1 MREKP
6 LYSLQELH
14 VLEKDRKCIVPVNGT
29 GNTKNSDILTDGTT
43 STYALVPR
51 SDECCKVEY
60 SIIVNGSCIHDNIL
74 NIHVT
79 MATGS
84 VCNALTSVMFVSKV
98 SHCEGNVKRG
108 LRCEVVSAYV
118 INDKTTCSMR
128 CECADSADQ
137 CLVHLYS
144 GLSQVDV
151 EICEMKTEG

>member
-1 MREKP
+1 M
-6 LYSLQELH
+6 
-14 VLEKDRKCIVPVNGT
+14 NGT
-29 GNTKNSDILTDGTT
+29 GNGNSSSVLTDGST
-43 STYALVPR
+43 STCVLVPR

-60 SIIVNGSCIHDNIL
+60 SIVVNGSCIHDNIF
-74 NIHVT
+74 NIIVT

-84 VCNALTSVMFVSKV
+84 MCDALTSVMFVSKV

-108 LRCEVVSAYV
+108 SRCEVVSAEI
-118 INDKTTCSMR
+118 INDKTTCLMR

-151 EICEMKTEG
+151 EICEMQTEG